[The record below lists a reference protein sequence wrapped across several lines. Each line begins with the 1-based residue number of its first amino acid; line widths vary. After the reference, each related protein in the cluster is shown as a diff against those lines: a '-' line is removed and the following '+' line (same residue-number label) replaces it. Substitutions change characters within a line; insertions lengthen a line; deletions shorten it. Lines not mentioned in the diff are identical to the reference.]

1 MSSFAEILRRQEQGN
16 QPRQRESTDTH
27 HHHRHQKGHTRR
39 DEDDDDEGTMTD
51 DAPPEQQSNHSAHH
65 SRTSSW
71 ATRLQQSSGNAAAST
86 TASTKT
92 ARTPVPPST
101 VATSMVQDTTDE
113 GYSPEES
120 AAIAAENAKAL
131 QYLLSYLPYYPI
143 MLVLCGIPG
152 SGKSTF
158 ARRLLAAIPVDYQ
171 PYWISLNQ
179 DALGDRKTVMAHTEY
194 ALNHHQNTIIDRCN
208 FNAEQ
213 RSPWIHL
220 AYKFHIPAVVAF
232 ILPDHNNVTVC
243 AERAYK
249 RGNSD
254 GVHPGHPDWN
264 TVCARMNGDYSDPSL
279 DEGFSGIYKCRD
291 AEDITAFIE
300 AIVQAYNVYP
310 RPHENETATGQTD
323 SAPLQQQLE
332 QQQQQRQ
339 QQQSAPEAVSEPFV
353 NTTAS
358 PPSETH

>member
-1 MSSFAEILRRQEQGN
+1 MA
-16 QPRQRESTDTH
+16 
-27 HHHRHQKGHTRR
+27 
-39 DEDDDDEGTMTD
+39 D
-51 DAPPEQQSNHSAHH
+51 DAPPEQQSNHGAHH

-71 ATRLQQSSGNAAAST
+71 ATRLQQSSGNAAST
-86 TASTKT
+86 TNSTKT
-92 ARTPVPPST
+92 TRTPVL
-101 VATSMVQDTTDE
+101 TSALASSMAQDTTD

-232 ILPDHNNVTVC
+232 ILPDHNNVAVC

-279 DEGFSGIYKCRD
+279 EEGFSGIYKCRD
-291 AEDITAFIE
+291 AEDITAFVE

-310 RPHENETATGQTD
+310 RPHENESTTGQTET
-323 SAPLQQQLE
+323 APLQVSPANE
-332 QQQQQRQ
+332 TPSM
-339 QQQSAPEAVSEPFV
+339 QSPVADLSTAEP
-353 NTTAS
+353 TAMTAES
-358 PPSETH
+358 PSESH